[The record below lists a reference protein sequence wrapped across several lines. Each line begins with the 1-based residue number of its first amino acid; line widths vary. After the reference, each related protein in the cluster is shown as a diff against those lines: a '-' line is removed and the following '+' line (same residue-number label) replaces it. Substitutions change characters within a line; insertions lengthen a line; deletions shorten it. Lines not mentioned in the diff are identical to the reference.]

1 MGADMTAQIVK
12 FPIIARPVSADR
24 LAQIAMELATQ
35 QGAPDQAWRLLV
47 QAGYRLYA
55 EERENNAGS
64 GRASS

>member
-12 FPIIARPVSADR
+12 FPIIARPVPDR

-35 QGAPDQAWRLLV
+35 QGAPEQAWRLLV

-55 EERENNAGS
+55 EEKA
-64 GRASS
+64 AAK